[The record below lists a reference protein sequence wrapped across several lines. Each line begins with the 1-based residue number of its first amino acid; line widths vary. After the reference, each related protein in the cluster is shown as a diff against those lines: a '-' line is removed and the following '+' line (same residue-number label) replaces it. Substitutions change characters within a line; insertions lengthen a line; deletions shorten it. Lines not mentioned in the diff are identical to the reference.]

1 MEPVS
6 IVAEAAIES
15 VIVDACEPD
24 AAQAVSE
31 DAQQP
36 VEQVVD
42 DAPAT
47 EADAAEEE
55 HVTVEAPA
63 IAEEQLSE
71 QGCVE
76 ADPLEDEKDANLEE
90 NIRSEERR
98 VGKAGVR
105 RCKAGW

>member
-15 VIVDACEPD
+15 AIVDACEPD

-42 DAPAT
+42 DVPAT

-63 IAEEQLSE
+63 IAEEQLYE

-76 ADPLEDEKDANLEE
+76 ADPLEDENATNLAAKLWDELE
-90 NIRSEERR
+90 QFSYSE
-98 VGKAGVR
+98 GL
-105 RCKAGW
+105 